1 MRKGFSAP
9 LGTAVLIF
17 SVMSGSA
24 YADNQPSPA
33 PNSSAQLDAYKIALD
48 QYKQDRDIYI
58 QTMRDREQQIRA
70 INQSFNQAVNKA
82 SQDAKAII
90 QVTTGPE
97 QKTAATNTKRAA
109 VANAIIARE
118 NAITALGQP
127 PLPPVEPV
135 RPPKTMNTMKD
146 SGGGKNRR

>member
-1 MRKGFSAP
+1 
-9 LGTAVLIF
+9 
-17 SVMSGSA
+17 
-24 YADNQPSPA
+24 
-33 PNSSAQLDAYKIALD
+33 
-48 QYKQDRDIYI
+48 
-58 QTMRDREQQIRA
+58 MRDREQQIRA